1 MNRETRRMLQRQGAV
16 AADGTPTRARRE
28 APAARPARPADR
40 DKRTGPVQ
48 FVREVRG
55 ELRKVVWP
63 TRTEVINYSIIVV
76 VALAILTA
84 FVATQDWFWNWA
96 VFNLYGE

>member
-1 MNRETRRMLQRQGAV
+1 MLQRQGAV
-16 AADGTPTRARRE
+16 AADGTPTRTRRE
-28 APAARPARPADR
+28 APAARQPDR
-40 DKRTGPVQ
+40 EKRTGPVQ
-48 FVREVRG
+48 FIREVRG

-63 TRTEVINYSIIVV
+63 TRTEVINYSIIVL

-84 FVATQDWFWNWA
+84 FVSLQDWFWNWA

>member
-1 MNRETRRMLQRQGAV
+1 MAMNRETRRMLQRQGAV
-16 AADGTPTRARRE
+16 TADGTPTRTRRE
-28 APAARPARPADR
+28 PTAPRPAERE
-40 DKRTGPVQ
+40 KRTGPVQ

-63 TRTEVINYSIIVV
+63 TRTEVINYSIIVL

-84 FVATQDWFWNWA
+84 FVATQDWFWNWS

>member
-1 MNRETRRMLQRQGAV
+1 MLQRQGAV

-28 APAARPARPADR
+28 APAARPADR
-40 DKRTGPVQ
+40 EKRTGPVQ
-48 FVREVRG
+48 FLREVRG

-63 TRTEVINYSIIVV
+63 TRTEVINYSIIVLV
-76 VALAILTA
+76 TLAILTA